1 MMSSSLVGVIVAWC
15 RTAISAER
23 TRYCSRVNPRF
34 LIFFACVLMFV
45 ACAMMV
51 GQQQWMM
58 LAIAV
63 PVWLAILGFW
73 VYRQRTR

>member
-1 MMSSSLVGVIVAWC
+1 M
-15 RTAISAER
+15 
-23 TRYCSRVNPRF
+23 NPRF